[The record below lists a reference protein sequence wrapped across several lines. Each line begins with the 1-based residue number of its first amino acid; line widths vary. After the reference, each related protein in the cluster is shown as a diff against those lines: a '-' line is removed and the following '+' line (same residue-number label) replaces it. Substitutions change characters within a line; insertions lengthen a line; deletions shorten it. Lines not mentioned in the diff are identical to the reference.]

1 MTPEAAVHRLFDI
14 IATRT
19 EFTEDAVYAAMVEAG
34 VPGPA
39 ADRAYKFAQIA
50 CGRVLLDGLGV
61 RFSPD
66 YTCFNGAGEVIGRA
80 GW

>member
-34 VPGPA
+34 MPGRPPTA
-39 ADRAYKFAQIA
+39 PTSLPRSRAVGCFSTGWAFASPPTTPVSTA
-50 CGRVLLDGLGV
+50 RV
-61 RFSPD
+61 R
-66 YTCFNGAGEVIGRA
+66 
-80 GW
+80 